1 MEAKKE
7 KKLDRTKEIERSIIK
22 RFRKEIWHPF
32 VQALNDFELIK
43 EGDKIA
49 VCISGGKDSMLLS
62 KCLQEIQRHGKIKFD
77 LEFIVMDPGYHKDN
91 IALIEKNIK
100 TLGIPAAIYK
110 SDIFDS
116 VTHIDSSPCYICA
129 RMRRGWLYAKARE
142 LGCNKIALGHH
153 ANDVVE
159 TTLMSVLYAGQFNT
173 MMPKLHS
180 ENFAG
185 MELIRPLYYVR
196 EDDVIRWKNYNKLR
210 FLHCACRFTE
220 IVEEEKLLGEEA
232 MTSKRSE
239 TKALIAKLLKTNPY
253 VEKNIYKS
261 AVNVNLDKCIGYTKK
276 GVKHNFLEEYNRD
289 NYTYIVECA
298 DGSYYCGWTNNI
310 ERRLKAHNGGK
321 AGAKYTHAK
330 GPVKLVYFEAFAT
343 RSEAMKREAEIK
355 KLSRPQKEELI
366 KSERNEYRAE

>member
-1 MEAKKE
+1 MEKKE
-7 KKLDRTKEIERSIIK
+7 KKLSRAKMIERSIIK

-43 EGDKIA
+43 EGDRIA
-49 VCISGGKDSMLLS
+49 VCISGGKDSMLLA
-62 KCLQEIQRHGKIKFD
+62 KCLQEIQRHGKVKFD

-100 TLGIPAAIYK
+100 TLDIPATIYK

-129 RMRRGWLYAKARE
+129 RMRRGWLYAKAKE

-159 TTLMSVLYAGQFNT
+159 TVLMSVLYAGQFNT

-185 MELIRPLYYVR
+185 MELIRPLYYIR
-196 EDDVIRWKNYNKLR
+196 EEDVIRWKNYNKLR

-220 IVEEEKLLGEEA
+220 IVEEERLIGEES

-239 TKALIAKLLKTNPY
+239 TKALIARLLKTNPY

-261 AVNVNLDKCIGYTKK
+261 AVNVNLDKCIGYTSR
-276 GVKHNFLEEYNRD
+276 GVRHSFLEEYNRD

-310 ERRLKAHNGGK
+310 ERRLKAHNGGRG
-321 AGAKYTHAK
+321 GAKYTHAK
-330 GPVKLVYFEAFAT
+330 GPVKLIYLESFAKK
-343 RSEAMKREAEIK
+343 SEAMKREAEIK
-355 KLSRPQKEELI
+355 KLTRVQKEELI
-366 KSERNEYRAE
+366 KSERNEYHI